1 MTLTGALRPHALS
14 HGISQAQFF
23 APGAL
28 GLNFDQVRQP
38 ASPFLPGW
46 EKEVAEKES
55 RSFVRRSGPPAS
67 LVLRPCGEGRSS
79 LRVQNSGFP
88 WLQDSSRV
96 ERKRAFPKV
105 RAFVIRR

>member
-1 MTLTGALRPHALS
+1 MTLTGAWHPHALPP
-14 HGISQAQFF
+14 GISQAQFF

-28 GLNFDQVRQP
+28 GLNLDKVRQP

-55 RSFVRRSGPPAS
+55 RSFVHRSGPPAS
-67 LVLRPCGEGRSS
+67 LLLQPCGEGCSS
-79 LRVQNSGFP
+79 LQVQNSGFP
-88 WLQDSSRV
+88 WIQNSCRV
-96 ERKRAFPKV
+96 ERKRAFPKM

>member
-1 MTLTGALRPHALS
+1 MTLTGALHPHTC
-14 HGISQAQFF
+14 ISQAQFF

-38 ASPFLPGW
+38 ASPFLLGW
-46 EKEVAEKES
+46 EKKVAEKES
-55 RSFVRRSGPPAS
+55 RSFVRSLGPPVN
-67 LVLRPCGEGRSS
+67 LVLWPCGEGCSS
-79 LRVQNSGFP
+79 LWAQNSGFP

-105 RAFVIRR
+105 RVFVIR

>member
-46 EKEVAEKES
+46 EKEVAEKEL
-55 RSFVRRSGPPAS
+55 SGIGGK
-67 LVLRPCGEGRSS
+67 LGECGVIEAKAVVSKKEEGVSY
-79 LRVQNSGFP
+79 GEYC
-88 WLQDSSRV
+88 QDI
-96 ERKRAFPKV
+96 E
-105 RAFVIRR
+105 